1 MNPPGNPMPYELDRA
16 PAPHREIAAVMYA
29 QLNSASPRPPQSGLV
44 FPMLSGAMFV
54 NVAAIVAPG
63 VSQSAVR
70 GSRVGIRLSAQ
81 GG

>member
-1 MNPPGNPMPYELDRA
+1 
-16 PAPHREIAAVMYA
+16 MYA
-29 QLNSASPRPPQSGLV
+29 HLNSAPPRPPQSGLV